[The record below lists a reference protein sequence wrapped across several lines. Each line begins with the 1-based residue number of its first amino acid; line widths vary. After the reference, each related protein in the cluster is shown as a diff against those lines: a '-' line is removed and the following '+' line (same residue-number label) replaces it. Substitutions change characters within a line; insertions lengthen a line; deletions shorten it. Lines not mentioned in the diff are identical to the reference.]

1 MRSFCLCSEERRRLP
16 LYIHGASSLPE
27 IQVGGL
33 MLPVHVVGGGVA
45 RNSAGIGIVGV
56 DEVEARAALLTPA
69 LELGHPS
76 SAAPSAV
83 TLKWRYVSI
92 PSTRGSAGVRPGKFA
107 PLCSGF
113 RNQLK
118 V

>member
-1 MRSFCLCSEERRRLP
+1 
-16 LYIHGASSLPE
+16 
-27 IQVGGL
+27 

-92 PSTRGSAGVRPGKFA
+92 PFHERQRRSETRKVCAFMFRLSKPVKSLIVRKIR
-107 PLCSGF
+107 L
-113 RNQLK
+113 L
-118 V
+118 

>member
-1 MRSFCLCSEERRRLP
+1 MAANEVKKKKSNGFLQFLFLMCSFCLCSEERWLH
-16 LYIHGASSLPE
+16 LYIHGVSSPPE

-92 PSTRGSAGVRPGKFA
+92 PSTRGNA
-107 PLCSGF
+107 
-113 RNQLK
+113 
-118 V
+118 